1 MNATSTA
8 LRCVVIPAD
17 RAQPVRTD
25 HLTVADVASAV
36 NGQPG
41 IVLLD
46 GTPAFLYI
54 NEYGRYTGD
63 GPNPR
68 ATRLVDRYIPGFA
81 NLDMI
86 MGDAVL
92 LGLDADGFDANLP
105 ADIEHSVLAGV

>member
-1 MNATSTA
+1 MNEQPNPMRG
-8 LRCVVIPAD
+8 LIIPASSTLPI
-17 RAQPVRTD
+17 R
-25 HLTVADVASAV
+25 VASVDAAAVATIV

-54 NEYGRYTGD
+54 NEYGRITGAA
-63 GPNPR
+63 PNPR

-81 NLDMI
+81 KIDMI

-92 LGLDADGFDANLP
+92 LGMNDEGMEAALP
-105 ADIEHSVLAGV
+105 ADIEASVLAGV